1 MKDDNQEKFIPKVAI
16 DFSIAH
22 LPILVRCK
30 TKATVGAGCGPYC
43 TIDN

>member
-1 MKDDNQEKFIPKVAI
+1 MKDNNQEKLIPQVAI

-22 LPILVRCK
+22 LPILVRFK

-43 TIDN
+43 AIDN